1 MVVVIADLRPVTG
14 DKRLFCRTILTTAF
28 VDRHFRPM
36 LRLIYLLAVLFLQ
49 AQSGEITRR
58 ITARRNTEGDQEM
71 QKLNKA
77 LSLLIAGLL
86 VAGCATQPEKKEE
99 TKAVT
104 EAQPAPAPAAKK
116 ADDSY
121 SVVRGDHL
129 WGISSKPTIY
139 GNPYQWPLIF
149 KANRDKIKDA
159 DLIQPGQVLSI
170 NRNASAAEVDAAVR
184 HAKTRGAWTLG
195 VVEESDKRYLAQ

>member
-1 MVVVIADLRPVTG
+1 
-14 DKRLFCRTILTTAF
+14 
-28 VDRHFRPM
+28 
-36 LRLIYLLAVLFLQ
+36 
-49 AQSGEITRR
+49 
-58 ITARRNTEGDQEM
+58 M
-71 QKLNKA
+71 QNINKA
-77 LSLLIAGLL
+77 LSLLIVGLF

-99 TKAVT
+99 TKAAAET
-104 EAQPAPAPAAKK
+104 QPTAPVDVAKK
-116 ADDSY
+116 SDDSY

-170 NRNASAAEVDAAVR
+170 NRNASAAEVGAAVR

-195 VVEESDKRYLAQ
+195 AVEESDKKYLSSN

>member
-1 MVVVIADLRPVTG
+1 MKNI
-14 DKRLFCRTILTTAF
+14 
-28 VDRHFRPM
+28 
-36 LRLIYLLAVLFLQ
+36 
-49 AQSGEITRR
+49 
-58 ITARRNTEGDQEM
+58 
-71 QKLNKA
+71 NKA
-77 LSLLIAGLL
+77 LLLLIAALF
-86 VAGCATQPEKKEE
+86 VAGCATQQPEKKEDKAAAE
-99 TKAVT
+99 T
-104 EAQPAPAPAAKK
+104 QPAAPAGPARKS
-116 ADDSY
+116 DDSY

-195 VVEESDKRYLAQ
+195 AVEESDKKYLSSN

>member
-1 MVVVIADLRPVTG
+1 
-14 DKRLFCRTILTTAF
+14 
-28 VDRHFRPM
+28 
-36 LRLIYLLAVLFLQ
+36 
-49 AQSGEITRR
+49 
-58 ITARRNTEGDQEM
+58 M
-71 QKLNKA
+71 QTLNKA
-77 LSLLIAGLL
+77 LSLLIAGLF

-99 TKAVT
+99 TKAAAEV
-104 EAQPAPAPAAKK
+104 QPAATGPARK

-184 HAKTRGAWTLG
+184 HAKTRGAWKLG
-195 VVEESDKRYLAQ
+195 VVEDSDKKYLSN

>member
-1 MVVVIADLRPVTG
+1 MKNI
-14 DKRLFCRTILTTAF
+14 
-28 VDRHFRPM
+28 
-36 LRLIYLLAVLFLQ
+36 
-49 AQSGEITRR
+49 
-58 ITARRNTEGDQEM
+58 
-71 QKLNKA
+71 NKA
-77 LSLLIAGLL
+77 LSLLIAALF
-86 VAGCATQPEKKEE
+86 VAGCATQQPEKKDD
-99 TKAVT
+99 KAAA
-104 EAQPAPAPAAKK
+104 EAQPTTTTAAKK
-116 ADDSY
+116 SDDSY

-129 WGISSKPTIY
+129 WGISSRPTVY

-195 VVEESDKRYLAQ
+195 VVEESDKKYLSSN

>member
-1 MVVVIADLRPVTG
+1 MKNI
-14 DKRLFCRTILTTAF
+14 
-28 VDRHFRPM
+28 
-36 LRLIYLLAVLFLQ
+36 
-49 AQSGEITRR
+49 
-58 ITARRNTEGDQEM
+58 
-71 QKLNKA
+71 NKV
-77 LSLLIAGLL
+77 LSLLIAGLF
-86 VAGCATQPEKKEE
+86 VAGCATQQPEKKDD
-99 TKAVT
+99 KAAA
-104 EAQPAPAPAAKK
+104 EAQPAAPAGAAKK

-184 HAKTRGAWTLG
+184 HAKTRGAWKLG
-195 VVEESDKRYLAQ
+195 VVEDSDKKYLSN

>member
-1 MVVVIADLRPVTG
+1 MKNI
-14 DKRLFCRTILTTAF
+14 
-28 VDRHFRPM
+28 
-36 LRLIYLLAVLFLQ
+36 
-49 AQSGEITRR
+49 
-58 ITARRNTEGDQEM
+58 
-71 QKLNKA
+71 NKV
-77 LSLLIAGLL
+77 LSLLIVGLF
-86 VAGCATQPEKKEE
+86 VAGCATQQPEKKEDQAAAE
-99 TKAVT
+99 T
-104 EAQPAPAPAAKK
+104 QPAAPAGPARKS
-116 ADDSY
+116 DDSY

-195 VVEESDKRYLAQ
+195 AVEESDKKYLSSN

>member
-1 MVVVIADLRPVTG
+1 
-14 DKRLFCRTILTTAF
+14 
-28 VDRHFRPM
+28 
-36 LRLIYLLAVLFLQ
+36 
-49 AQSGEITRR
+49 
-58 ITARRNTEGDQEM
+58 M
-71 QKLNKA
+71 QNLNKA
-77 LSLLIAGLL
+77 LSLLIAGLF

-99 TKAVT
+99 TKAAA
-104 EAQPAPAPAAKK
+104 EAQPAAPAGPGRK

-129 WGISSKPTIY
+129 WGISSKPAIY

-195 VVEESDKRYLAQ
+195 VVEESDKKYLSSN

>member
-1 MVVVIADLRPVTG
+1 
-14 DKRLFCRTILTTAF
+14 
-28 VDRHFRPM
+28 
-36 LRLIYLLAVLFLQ
+36 
-49 AQSGEITRR
+49 
-58 ITARRNTEGDQEM
+58 M
-71 QKLNKA
+71 QTLNKA
-77 LSLLIAGLL
+77 LSLLIAGLF

-99 TKAVT
+99 TKAAAEV
-104 EAQPAPAPAAKK
+104 QPAATGPARK

-129 WGISSKPTIY
+129 WGISSKPAIY

-195 VVEESDKRYLAQ
+195 AVEESDKKYLSSN

>member
-1 MVVVIADLRPVTG
+1 MKNI
-14 DKRLFCRTILTTAF
+14 
-28 VDRHFRPM
+28 
-36 LRLIYLLAVLFLQ
+36 
-49 AQSGEITRR
+49 
-58 ITARRNTEGDQEM
+58 
-71 QKLNKA
+71 NKA
-77 LSLLIAGLL
+77 LSLLIAGLF
-86 VAGCATQPEKKEE
+86 VAGCATQQPEKKDE
-99 TKAVT
+99 TKAAGEV
-104 EAQPAPAPAAKK
+104 QPTTATTKK

-184 HAKTRGAWTLG
+184 HAKTRGAWKLG
-195 VVEESDKRYLAQ
+195 VVEDSDKKYLSN

>member
-1 MVVVIADLRPVTG
+1 MKNI
-14 DKRLFCRTILTTAF
+14 
-28 VDRHFRPM
+28 
-36 LRLIYLLAVLFLQ
+36 
-49 AQSGEITRR
+49 
-58 ITARRNTEGDQEM
+58 
-71 QKLNKA
+71 NKA
-77 LSLLIAGLL
+77 LSLLIAALF
-86 VAGCATQPEKKEE
+86 VAGCATQQPEKKDDKAAAE
-99 TKAVT
+99 T
-104 EAQPAPAPAAKK
+104 QPAAAAEPAKK

-170 NRNASAAEVDAAVR
+170 NRSASAAEVDAAVR

-195 VVEESDKRYLAQ
+195 AVEESDKKYLSSN